1 MHYQK
6 VCLENITLP
15 KCLPKCEGSKIVSL
29 IQDSIDVKA
38 QTESRFTMEKLNK
51 EYKLQ
56 VLVGCNAAWVGGL
69 VIPREPSITGPAS

>member
-38 QTESRFTMEKLNK
+38 QTESRFTMEKLNE
-51 EYKLQ
+51 EYKIHKY
-56 VLVGCNAAWVGGL
+56 GNIKTRRFVGG
-69 VIPREPSITGPAS
+69 SI